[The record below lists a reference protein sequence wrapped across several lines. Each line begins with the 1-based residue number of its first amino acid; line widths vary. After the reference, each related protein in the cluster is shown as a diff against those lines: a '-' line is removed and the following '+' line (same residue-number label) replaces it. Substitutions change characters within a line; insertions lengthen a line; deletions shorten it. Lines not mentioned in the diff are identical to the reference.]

1 LKQHLLSWTLW
12 IPLGGAILMAFVPR
26 DRVGLIRGWALLTTV
41 GTLGTSLAVL
51 AYFDKSQAGF
61 QMVEHHQWIRAIGA
75 SYHIGVDGISL
86 WLVVLTAFLWPVC
99 VLASWNVT
107 KNPKMFMGLLLALET
122 AVLGVFLSLD
132 LLLFYVFWEGMLVP
146 MYFLIGYWGYERRV
160 YAAVKFFLYTLLGG
174 LLMLAGIVVLGFQAK
189 HALGH
194 ISFDYKVI
202 SKLALSHDIQRW
214 LFIAFFAAF
223 AVKVPLFPL
232 HTWLPDAHTEAPTAG
247 SIVLAGVLLKLGGF
261 GFLRYSLPLFPH
273 AARAAVPYVV
283 ALALIGIVYGAIVC
297 AMQKDL
303 KRLIAYSSISHLG
316 FVVLGIFVFTIQGLQ
331 GGTLQMVS
339 HGLSTG
345 ALFLLVGF
353 LYERRHTREIADFG
367 GIAAVAPVYAGM
379 FLIVAL
385 SSLGLPGLNG
395 FVGEFLVI
403 LGAFVRNRTWAVIAA
418 TGVILAAVY
427 LLWAYQ
433 RVFHGPIDIQENRA
447 VRDLSFREGLAVVP
461 LVAAI
466 VLIGVWPKPFLER
479 MEPSLQRVRARVVV
493 GATAEPAAALRSTKA
508 ATQVGGR

>member
-1 LKQHLLSWTLW
+1 LNGILSWTLW
-12 IPLGGAILMAFVPR
+12 LPLGGAFVLAFFPPA
-26 DRVGLIRGWALLTTV
+26 RVRLIRGWALLV
-41 GTLGTSLAVL
+41 SLAALGTSLAVL
-51 AYFDKSQAGF
+51 ANFDKSNAGF
-61 QMVEHHQWIRAIGA
+61 QMVERHTWIRAFGA
-75 SYHIGVDGISL
+75 SYHLGVDGISL
-86 WLVVLTAFLWPVC
+86 WLVILTAFLFPVC
-99 VLASWNVT
+99 VLASWKIE
-107 KNPKMFMGLLLALET
+107 KNPKLFLGLLLGLET
-122 AVLGVFLSLD
+122 AILGVFLSLD

-174 LLMLAGIVVLGFQAK
+174 LLMLAGIVVLGFQARS
-189 HALGH
+189 ALGH
-194 ISFDYKVI
+194 LSFDYTVL
-202 SKLALSHDIQRW
+202 SRLALSHDMQRW
-214 LFIAFFAAF
+214 LFLAFFAAF
-223 AVKVPLFPL
+223 AIKIPLFPF

-345 ALFLLVGF
+345 ALFLLVGM

-367 GIAAVAPVYAGM
+367 GLAAVTPLYAGV

-403 LGAFVRNRTWAVIAA
+403 LGAFARNRTWAVIAA

-433 RVFHGPIDIQENRA
+433 RVFHGPVEIEENRH
-447 VRDLSFREGLAVVP
+447 VRDLSLREGLAIVP

-479 MEPSLQRVRARVVV
+479 MEPALERVRARVVQ
-493 GATAEPAAALRSTKA
+493 GTTDQPAAALQTS
-508 ATQVGGR
+508 VGGGP

>member
-1 LKQHLLSWTLW
+1 LNHLLSWTLW
-12 IPLGGAILMAFVPR
+12 IPLGGAIVLAFVPR
-26 DRVGLIRGWALLTTV
+26 ERTSIIRGWALLTTV
-41 GTLGTSLAVL
+41 GALGTSLAVL

-86 WLVVLTAFLWPVC
+86 WLVVLTAFLWPAC

-174 LLMLAGIVVLGFQAK
+174 LLMLAGIVVLGFQARS
-189 HALGH
+189 ALGH
-194 ISFDYKVI
+194 FTFDYTAI
-202 SKLALSHDIQRW
+202 SRVVLSHDIQRW
-214 LFIAFFAAF
+214 LFLAFFAAF

-283 ALALIGIVYGAIVC
+283 VLALIGIVYGAIVC

-345 ALFLLVGF
+345 ALFLLVGI
-353 LYERRHTREIADFG
+353 LYERCHTREISDFG
-367 GIAAVAPVYAGM
+367 GIASVAPVYAGI

-403 LGAFVRNRTWAVIAA
+403 LGAFARNRTWAVIAA

-433 RVFHGPIDIQENRA
+433 RVFHGPIEIEENRA

-466 VLIGVWPKPFLER
+466 VLMGVWPKPFLER
-479 MEPSLQRVRARVVV
+479 MEPALQRVRARVVV
-493 GATAEPAAALRSTKA
+493 GATQEPAAALRSAPVET
-508 ATQVGGR
+508 TLEGR

>member
-1 LKQHLLSWTLW
+1 MTGLLSWTLW
-12 IPLGGAILMAFVPR
+12 IPLGGAIVLAFVPR
-26 DRVGLIRGWALLTTV
+26 ARHDVIRGWALLV
-41 GTLGTSLAVL
+41 SLASFGTALAVL
-51 AYFDKSQAGF
+51 ANFDKSEAGF
-61 QMVEHHQWIRAIGA
+61 QLVEKHQWIRALGA

-86 WLVVLTAFLWPVC
+86 WLVVLTAFLFPIC
-99 VLASWNVT
+99 VLASWNIT

-122 AVLGVFLSLD
+122 AIIGVFLSLD
-132 LLLFYVFWEGMLVP
+132 LLLFYVFWEAMLVP
-146 MYFLIGYWGYERRV
+146 MYFLIGYWGYENRV

-174 LLMLAGIVVLGFQAK
+174 LLMLSGIIVLGVQARS
-189 HALGH
+189 ATGTF
-194 ISFDYKVI
+194 SFDYDTI
-202 SKLALSHDIQRW
+202 SRVALSNGIQRW
-214 LFIAFFAAF
+214 LFVAFFAAF
-223 AVKVPLFPL
+223 AIKIPLFPF

-247 SIVLAGVLLKLGGF
+247 SIILAGVLLKLGGF
-261 GFLRYSLPLFPH
+261 GFLRYSLPLFPD

-297 AMQKDL
+297 TMQRDL

-316 FVVLGIFVFTIQGLQ
+316 FVVLGIFVFTIQGMQ
-331 GGTLQMVS
+331 GGTLQMIS

-345 ALFLLVGF
+345 ALFLLVGM

-367 GIAAVAPVYAGM
+367 GLQSVAPVYAGI

-403 LGAFVRNRTWAVIAA
+403 LGAFARNRVWAIIAA
-418 TGVILAAVY
+418 TGVVFAALY

-433 RVFHGPIDIQENRA
+433 RVFHGPMEIQENRT
-447 VRDLSFREGLAVVP
+447 VRDITVREGLALAP

-479 MEPSLQRVRARVVV
+479 MEPSLQRVRDRVVQDDTQRV
-493 GATAEPAAALRSTKA
+493 GSVRST
-508 ATQVGGR
+508 TSLPSGGGR

>member
-1 LKQHLLSWTLW
+1 MNTLLSWTMW
-12 IPLGGAILMAFVPR
+12 IPLGGALVLAFFPPAR
-26 DRVGLIRGWALLTTV
+26 HAAIKGWAILVSL
-41 GTLGTSLAVL
+41 GAFGTSIAILVN
-51 AYFDKSQAGF
+51 FDKSDAGF
-61 QMVEHHQWIRAIGA
+61 QLVERHTWIRAFGA
-75 SYHIGVDGISL
+75 SYHLGVDGISL
-86 WLVVLTAFLWPVC
+86 WLVLLTTFLFPIC
-99 VLASWNVT
+99 VLASWKIT
-107 KNPKMFMGLLLALET
+107 KNPKLFMGLLLGLET
-122 AVLGVFLSLD
+122 AILGVFLSLD
-132 LLLFYVFWEGMLVP
+132 LLLFYVFWEAMLVP

-174 LLMLAGIVVLGFQAK
+174 LLMLAGIVVLGFQARS
-189 HALGH
+189 ALGH
-194 ISFDYKVI
+194 FTFDYT
-202 SKLALSHDIQRW
+202 ALSRLTLSADIQRW
-214 LFIAFFAAF
+214 LFLAFFAAF
-223 AVKVPLFPL
+223 AIKIPLFPL

-247 SIVLAGVLLKLGGF
+247 SMILAGVLLKLGGF

-339 HGLSTG
+339 HGVSSG
-345 ALFLLVGF
+345 ALFLLVGI
-353 LYERRHTREIADFG
+353 LYERRHTRQIEDFG
-367 GIAAVAPVYAGM
+367 GLAATMPLYAGL

-395 FVGEFLVI
+395 FVGEFLV
-403 LGAFVRNRTWAVIAA
+403 LVGSFARNRTWAVIAA
-418 TGVILAAVY
+418 LGVILAALY

-433 RVFHGPIDIQENRA
+433 RVFHGPVEIEENRH
-447 VRDLSFREGLAVVP
+447 VRDINLREGLAIVP
-461 LVAAI
+461 LVAVI

-479 MEPSLQRVRARVVV
+479 MEPALQRVRARVVQ
-493 GATAEPAAALRSTKA
+493 GAANPPASALP
-508 ATQVGGR
+508 TQTDAGGGP

>member
-1 LKQHLLSWTLW
+1 MNGILSWTLW
-12 IPLGGAILMAFVPR
+12 IPLGGAIVIAFLPR
-26 DRVGLIRGWALLTTV
+26 ARHELIRGWALLVSV
-41 GTLGTSLAVL
+41 GAFGTSLAIL
-51 AYFDKSQAGF
+51 AGFDKSEAGF
-61 QMVEHHQWIRAIGA
+61 QLVERREWIRAFGA

-86 WLVVLTAFLWPVC
+86 WLVVLTTFLFPIC
-99 VLASWNVT
+99 VLASWNVDR
-107 KNPKMFMGLLLALET
+107 NPKLFMGLLLGLET
-122 AVLGVFLSLD
+122 AILGVFLSLD

-174 LLMLAGIVVLGFQAK
+174 LLMLAGIVVIGFQARRG
-189 HALGH
+189 LGH
-194 ISFDYKVI
+194 FTFDYTEI
-202 SKLALSHDIQRW
+202 SRLALSHDIQRW
-214 LFIAFFAAF
+214 LFLAFFAAF
-223 AVKVPLFPL
+223 AIKIPLFPF

-297 AMQKDL
+297 AMQRDL

-345 ALFLLVGF
+345 ALFLLVGM

-367 GIAAVAPVYAGM
+367 GLAAVTPLYAGA

-403 LGAFVRNRTWAVIAA
+403 LGAFARHRVWAIIAA
-418 TGVILAAVY
+418 TGVVFAALY

-433 RVFHGPIDIQENRA
+433 RVFHGPIEIPENRSM
-447 VRDLSFREGLAVVP
+447 RDITVREGLAIAP
-461 LVAAI
+461 LIAAI
-466 VLIGVWPKPFLER
+466 VLIGVWPKPFLDR
-479 MEPSLQRVRARVVV
+479 MGPSLERVRARVVQD
-493 GATAEPAAALRSTKA
+493 GGGSTA
-508 ATQVGGR
+508 ATTAGITGGK